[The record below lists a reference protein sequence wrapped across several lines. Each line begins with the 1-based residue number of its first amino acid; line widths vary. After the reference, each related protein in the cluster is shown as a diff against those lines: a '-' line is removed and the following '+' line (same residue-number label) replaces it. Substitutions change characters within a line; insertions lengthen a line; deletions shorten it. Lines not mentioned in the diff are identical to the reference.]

1 MVVLVSCK
9 KDEAFIPNNNAPYY
23 DGIPTVK
30 VENYVN
36 RLFIDLIGREPLDTE
51 MAVEVAKMRAA
62 SLDSASRI
70 DLITRLQTDTA
81 FVAGDSS
88 YFIAYHQRLYE
99 LFKFRMIEGASID
112 IINQAIGIAEGKVLT
127 DSLSGDSLNMQFAKQ
142 AITRLKKVVTIPF
155 EYRTGAININEVY
168 ARLLYNDVYD
178 EINMNSFNFVR
189 ASFNDLF
196 GRFPTQ
202 AEFEAAYAMV
212 ESNTATT
219 VLGQPGQ
226 NKADLVKILTRTTE
240 FDEGLIRWAYRT
252 YLARTA
258 SSPEVYNLMLDF
270 NTNRDFAKVQLEIM
284 KTDEY
289 ANF

>member
-1 MVVLVSCK
+1 MAACK

-51 MAVEVAKMRAA
+51 MVVEVGKLRAA
-62 SLDSASRI
+62 HLDSTSRI

-112 IINQAIGIAEGKVLT
+112 IINQAIGLAEGKVLT
-127 DSLSGDSLNMQFAKQ
+127 DSLTGDSLGMQFAKQ
-142 AITRLKKVVTIPF
+142 AIIRLKKVITIPF
-155 EYRTGAININEVY
+155 EYRTGDIDINEVY
-168 ARLLYNDVYD
+168 ARLLFNDVYD

-202 AEFEAAYAMV
+202 AEFNAAYAMV
-212 ESNTATT
+212 ESNTPTT

-226 NKADLVKILTRTTE
+226 NKADLVQILTHSNE

-252 YLARTA
+252 YLARLA
-258 SSPEVYNLMLDF
+258 STPEVYNLLLSF
-270 NTNRDFAKVQLEIM
+270 HTTHNFAKVQLDIM